1 MAFNLD
7 SLLQSVKSSIVDH
20 VQQGGHTGFDTGGL
34 LGKITDLFTQHKQA
48 SGDRNIAPASQDPY
62 GDPADQAGQA
72 NGRGARPAS
81 QDPYGDPADAIG
93 RRH

>member
-7 SLLQSVKSSIVDH
+7 NLLDSVKNAISNH
-20 VQQGGHTGFDTGGL
+20 VQQGGHSNFDTGGL
-34 LGKITDLFTQHKQA
+34 LGKITDLFSQH
-48 SGDRNIAPASQDPY
+48 SQ
-62 GDPADQAGQA
+62 QAG
-72 NGRGARPAS
+72 NRGTLPAS